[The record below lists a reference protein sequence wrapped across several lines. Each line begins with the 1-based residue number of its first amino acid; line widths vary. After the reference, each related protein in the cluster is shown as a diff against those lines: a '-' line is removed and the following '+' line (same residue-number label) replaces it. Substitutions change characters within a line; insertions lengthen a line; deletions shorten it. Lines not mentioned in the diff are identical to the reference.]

1 MVAPAAEKFDG
12 TSMAGSVGALGS
24 GDDAELLGAK
34 VKLDLPSTLEKM
46 RKPSADYDD
55 GEVDEESGNVDDQYD
70 PELVAEHAADI
81 SKSLY
86 RAVDAHHV
94 QLLNKNAHAA
104 DISKSLYRAVD
115 AHHVQ
120 LLNKNASMSILV
132 ANYFET
138 SLSEA
143 TGLCEGQIVET
154 RHGRAPRSWAEARVE
169 RVNDDG

>member
-1 MVAPAAEKFDG
+1 MMVVPAGEKFDG

-24 GDDAELLGAK
+24 GDDVELLGAK
-34 VKLDLPSTLEKM
+34 VKLDLPSILEKM
-46 RKPSADYDD
+46 RKPIADYDD
-55 GEVDEESGNVDDQYD
+55 GEVDEESGNVNDQYD

-94 QLLNKNAHAA
+94 QLLNKNA
-104 DISKSLYRAVD
+104 
-115 AHHVQ
+115 
-120 LLNKNASMSILV
+120 SMSILV
-132 ANYFET
+132 ANYFKT

-154 RHGRAPRSWAEARVE
+154 RHGRGPRSWAEARVE